1 MAIFNS
7 YVKLPEGSSNNS
19 YEPFSN
25 IQSAVISRLIS
36 SSKWMAHCHCLGAG
50 IIPAVIRFQMEMVG
64 EDVWKIIPE
73 IWVYGCFLSETHF
86 PHFPHVIKKINDF
99 NLFWGVT
106 TLRLLNPLGFHP
118 SATVRS
124 RLFLITLRWIIF
136 LNPAQIIFP
145 HFWCLFCCDV
155 PGLVMTNSSPWLF
168 DGPNR
173 NRWFTVLNSM
183 GGFSMANC

>member
-25 IQSAVISRLIS
+25 IQTAVISRLIS

-50 IIPAVIRFQMEMVG
+50 IIPAVIRNGNGNGAGGRCLKDHPRNLGLWLFSEWNTFSTFSTFQWFQWFQFVL
-64 EDVWKIIPE
+64 
-73 IWVYGCFLSETHF
+73 GCNNPSSSES
-86 PHFPHVIKKINDF
+86 
-99 NLFWGVT
+99 
-106 TLRLLNPLGFHP
+106 LGFGGQFRHP
-118 SATVRS
+118 YATVRS

-145 HFWCLFCCDV
+145 H
-155 PGLVMTNSSPWLF
+155 
-168 DGPNR
+168 
-173 NRWFTVLNSM
+173 
-183 GGFSMANC
+183 